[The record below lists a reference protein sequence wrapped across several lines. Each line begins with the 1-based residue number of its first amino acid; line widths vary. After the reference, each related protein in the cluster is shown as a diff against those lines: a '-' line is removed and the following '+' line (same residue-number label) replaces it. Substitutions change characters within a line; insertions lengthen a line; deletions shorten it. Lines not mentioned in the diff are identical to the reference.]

1 MLVVGLGPHGEY
13 AAPLQRLRMTAADA
27 EAVRARQF
35 NVALVLHTTG
45 SDWARQHLA
54 GVVAQLGECQS
65 SLVEV
70 VDCAFSSEA
79 QASALR
85 RLANEQLDAII
96 SLPIGNEAVAEPHS
110 EVARSGKKLILVD
123 NAPTGLL
130 PGRDYECLVSA
141 DNFGLGT
148 IGAQLLS
155 PHIADGGTVGLLG
168 YDVDFF
174 ATNQREIA
182 FRKWMGSER
191 PDLTVV
197 VSKFR
202 SLDLVEEAAHQ
213 LCDRTPD
220 LGGLYVVWDE
230 PAIRALAALRV
241 RRLELPV
248 TTTDL
253 GNRVAVDLARGG
265 FVKGIAAQKPYDQG
279 MAAAAAAM
287 LALLGKQPPPWIALP
302 GLAVTARNVVASYQS
317 VWHSAAPTE
326 LLRHWRATS
335 AKHDER

>member
-1 MLVVGLGPHGEY
+1 MLVAGLGPHGEN
-13 AAPLQRLRMTAADA
+13 AAPLLGLRMTAADA

-35 NVALVLHTTG
+35 SVALVLHTTG

-155 PHIADGGTVGLLG
+155 PHIANGGTVGLLG

-191 PDLTVV
+191 PDLTVA

-202 SLDLVEEAAHQ
+202 SLEFVEEAAHQ

-220 LGGLYVVWDE
+220 LRGLYVVWDE
-230 PAIRALAALRV
+230 PAIRSLTALRS
-241 RRLELPV
+241 RGLAMPV

-253 GNRVAVDLARGG
+253 GNQVALDLARGG
-265 FVKGIAAQKPYDQG
+265 LIKGIAAQKPYDQG
-279 MAAAAAAM
+279 LAAAAASLLAM
-287 LALLGKQPPPWIALP
+287 IGKQPPPWIALP
-302 GLAVTARNVVASYQS
+302 GVAVTARNVVASYQS
-317 VWHSAAPTE
+317 VWHAAAPAE
-326 LLRHWRATS
+326 LLRHWRDTS
-335 AKHDER
+335 AKQEER

>member
-1 MLVVGLGPHGEY
+1 MLVAGLGPHGES

-27 EAVRARQF
+27 EATRARQF
-35 NVALVLHTTG
+35 SVALVLHTTG

-70 VDCAFSSEA
+70 IDCAFSSEA
-79 QASALR
+79 QATSLR
-85 RLANEQLDAII
+85 RLAHEPLDAII
-96 SLPIGNEAVAEPHS
+96 SLPIGNEAVAEAHS
-110 EVARSGKKLILVD
+110 EVAHAGKKLILVD

-148 IGAQLLS
+148 MGGQLLS
-155 PHIADGGTVGLLG
+155 PHIVHGGTVGLLG

-182 FRKWMGSER
+182 FRKWMAGER
-191 PDLTVV
+191 PDLKVAIG
-197 VSKFR
+197 KFR
-202 SLDLVEEAAHQ
+202 SLDLVEETAHQ

-230 PAIRALAALRV
+230 PAIRALAALRA
-241 RRLELPV
+241 RGLDLPV

-253 GNRVAVDLARGG
+253 GMRVALDLARRGL
-265 FVKGIAAQKPYDQG
+265 VKGIAAQKPYEQG
-279 MAAAAAAM
+279 MAAAAAA
-287 LALLGKQPPPWIALP
+287 LFALMGKATPPWIALP

-317 VWHSAAPTE
+317 VWHSAAPDE
-326 LLRHWRATS
+326 LLRHWRAAVPS
-335 AKHDER
+335 PEG

>member
-1 MLVVGLGPHGEY
+1 
-13 AAPLQRLRMTAADA
+13 
-27 EAVRARQF
+27 
-35 NVALVLHTTG
+35 
-45 SDWARQHLA
+45 
-54 GVVAQLGECQS
+54 
-65 SLVEV
+65 V

-85 RLANEQLDAII
+85 RLANERLDAII

-110 EVARSGKKLILVD
+110 EVAQLGKKLILVD

-155 PHIADGGTVGLLG
+155 PHIATGGTVGLLG

-182 FRKWMGSER
+182 FRKWVGSER
-191 PDLTVV
+191 PDLTVAIG
-197 VSKFR
+197 KFR
-202 SLDLVEEAAHQ
+202 SLDLVEETTHQ
-213 LCDRTPD
+213 LCDCTPE
-220 LGGLYVVWDE
+220 LGGLFVVWDE
-230 PAIRALAALRV
+230 PAIRSLKALRA
-241 RRLELPV
+241 RGFAIPV

-253 GNRVAVDLARGG
+253 GNQVALDLARGG
-265 FVKGIAAQKPYDQG
+265 LIKGIGAQKPYDQG
-279 MAAAAAAM
+279 MAAAAASLLAM
-287 LALLGKQPPPWIALP
+287 IGRQPPPWIALP
-302 GLAVTARNVVASYQS
+302 GLSVTARNVVASYQS

-326 LLRHWRATS
+326 LLRHWRDTS
-335 AKHDER
+335 AKQDEP

>member
-1 MLVVGLGPHGEY
+1 M
-13 AAPLQRLRMTAADA
+13 AT
-27 EAVRARQF
+27 RQWP
-35 NVALVLHTTG
+35 
-45 SDWARQHLA
+45 S
-54 GVVAQLGECQS
+54 
-65 SLVEV
+65 
-70 VDCAFSSEA
+70 
-79 QASALR
+79 
-85 RLANEQLDAII
+85 
-96 SLPIGNEAVAEPHS
+96 PIPRS
-110 EVARSGKKLILVD
+110 RRSGKKLILVD

-155 PHIADGGTVGLLG
+155 PHVANGGTVGLLG

-191 PDLTVV
+191 PDLTVA

-241 RRLELPV
+241 RGLDLPV

-287 LALLGKQPPPWIALP
+287 LALIGKPPPPWIALP

-335 AKHDER
+335 AKQDER